1 MSAVAPDGT
10 VNLTPRECALLVF
23 AESEIVAR
31 WRRDGIDPP
40 DLVVVLGVMRESAA
54 KARLARP
61 AHRGVVPVVPRV
73 APAGSEAAE
82 SVVLTVRQAA
92 EQLGITERAVI
103 KAISKGHLDGRQVGR
118 SARWVIEAGS
128 VDRYAPRYR
137 SREEAS

>member
-1 MSAVAPDGT
+1 MAALLPDGT
-10 VNLTPRECALLVF
+10 VNLTARECALLVHV
-23 AESEIVAR
+23 ERDVLMG

-40 DLVVVLGVMRESAA
+40 DLAVVLSMMRESAA

-61 AHRGVVPVVPRV
+61 AHRGAVSVPRV
-73 APAGSEAAE
+73 ASVGSEGTQ
-82 SVVLTVRQAA
+82 SVVTVHEAA
-92 EQLGITERAVI
+92 DQLGITERAVT

-118 SARWVIEAGS
+118 SARWVIVAGS